1 MSRTTQ
7 RASQLA
13 TRIAN
18 TATVR
23 ASIPSLKAPSPCLR
37 ATSRQFSAL
46 TSKAGTK
53 RTSLP
58 FQISTV
64 KQQARQCSHRRAM
77 CKDNAD
83 MPGGSVNVDAHR
95 EVLPKNV
102 KPLHYDLTL
111 EPNFESYKY
120 EGKVVIEYVR

>member
-1 MSRTTQ
+1 MIHTSQ

-13 TRIAN
+13 TRIVNA
-18 TATVR
+18 ATSR
-23 ASIPSLKAPSPCLR
+23 ASVPLLRAPSPFLL
-37 ATSRQFSAL
+37 ATSRPFSAL
-46 TSKAGTK
+46 ISKPRTK

-58 FQISTV
+58 SQISTA
-64 KQQARQCSHRRAM
+64 KQQTRQCSHRRAM
-77 CKDNAD
+77 CKGNAD
-83 MPGGSVNVDAHR
+83 MPGGSVDVDAHR

-111 EPNFESYKY
+111 EPNFESFKY

>member
-1 MSRTTQ
+1 MTHTTQ
-7 RASQLA
+7 RASRLA

-18 TATVR
+18 KAT
-23 ASIPSLKAPSPCLR
+23 LKAFVPLIRAPSPFPI
-37 ATSRQFSAL
+37 ATSRHFADL
-46 TSKAGTK
+46 TSKPRIK
-53 RTSLP
+53 RILP
-58 FQISTV
+58 AQIISA

-77 CKDNAD
+77 GRGHAD
-83 MPGGSVNVDAHR
+83 MPGGSVDVDAHR

-111 EPNFESYKY
+111 EPNFESFKY

>member
-1 MSRTTQ
+1 MIHTTQ

-18 TATVR
+18 TAIVR
-23 ASIPSLKAPSPCLR
+23 ASVPSLRAPSPFLR
-37 ATSRQFSAL
+37 ATSRHLSAL
-46 TSKAGTK
+46 TSKPRTK
-53 RTSLP
+53 RTSVP
-58 FQISTV
+58 FQNSTV
-64 KQQARQCSHRRAM
+64 KQQSRQCSHRRAM
-77 CKDNAD
+77 CKGNAD

-102 KPLHYDLTL
+102 KPLHYNLTL
-111 EPNFESYKY
+111 EPNFESFKY

>member
-1 MSRTTQ
+1 MIHTTR

-18 TATVR
+18 AATPR
-23 ASIPSLKAPSPCLR
+23 ASIPLLRAPSPFLI
-37 ATSRQFSAL
+37 ATPRHLSVL
-46 TSKAGTK
+46 TLEPRIK
-53 RTSLP
+53 RTSLLSQRS
-58 FQISTV
+58 FV

-77 CKDNAD
+77 CKGNAD
-83 MPGGSVNVDAHR
+83 VPGGSVDVDAHR

-111 EPNFESYKY
+111 EPNFENFKY
-120 EGKVVIEYVR
+120 EGKVAIEYVR

>member
-1 MSRTTQ
+1 MTHTIQ

-18 TATVR
+18 PATLR
-23 ASIPSLKAPSPCLR
+23 ASVPLLGAPSPFLI
-37 ATSRQFSAL
+37 ATSRRLSVL
-46 TSKAGTK
+46 TSKPRTK

-58 FQISTV
+58 SQISTA

-77 CKDNAD
+77 YKENAD
-83 MPGGSVNVDAHR
+83 MPSGSVDVDAHR

-111 EPNFESYKY
+111 EPNFESFKY